1 MDQSQ
6 LNIRSRFLSLFELLW
21 LPYTIHQFRKGQ
33 QQQKIPYFPMVNQ
46 LLQRCQTYIIHIQ
59 GEGFLFLSDCIVTLI
74 ILNPRVETSP
84 LQTTPASSSLSLS
97 RTITPCSSVTSSKT
111 TMSSS
116 PASASAGSLSMAGMP
131 VTATVIPLVTASKDT
146 SDKSQKI
153 PRTENLVRNDSSNA
167 WEIPA
172 QLWTFWLF
180 FKLPHST
187 ILSFQ

>member
-1 MDQSQ
+1 MDKSQ
-6 LNIRSRFLSLFELLW
+6 LNIRSRFLSQSELLW
-21 LPYTIHQFRKGQ
+21 LPCAIHQFRKGQ
-33 QQQKIPYFPMVNQ
+33 QRIPYLPMVNQ
-46 LLQRCQTYIIHIQ
+46 LMQQCQTYVIHIQ
-59 GEGFLFLSDCIVTLI
+59 GEGFLFLSDCILTLF
-74 ILNPRVETSP
+74 ILNPHVESSP

-116 PASASAGSLSMAGMP
+116 PASASAGSLSMAG
-131 VTATVIPLVTASKDT
+131 TATVTPLVTASKDT

-153 PRTENLVRNDSSNA
+153 PRTEDLVRNDSSSA

-180 FKLPHST
+180 FKLPHSS